1 VRSKRRSAAKAKR
14 PKKPIYYID
23 ESLGSRL
30 PEELKRHGFKV
41 VPHRKLFPAG
51 VDDEVWCREVGRL
64 GYVALTKD
72 SAMRSRPTER
82 NAIRAGRLREFALCS
97 GSMVAE
103 AMAAAFIRARTS
115 MEDLI
120 HSRNGPFIARVSAAG
135 KVTSTLIYTDRGW
148 LRVERSG
155 RRAPARVPRI
165 TPTRSR

>member
-1 VRSKRRSAAKAKR
+1 MRSKRRSAAKAKR

-30 PEELKRHGFKV
+30 PEELRRHGFKV

-51 VDDEVWCREVGRL
+51 VDDEAWCCEVGRL

-82 NAIRAGRLREFALCS
+82 NAIRAGRLRQFALCS

-103 AMAAAFIRARTS
+103 AMATAFIRARMS

-120 HSRNGPFIARVSAAG
+120 HSRNGPFIARVSSTG
-135 KVTSTLIYTDRGW
+135 RITSVSLYTDRGW
-148 LRVERSG
+148 VQADPRG
-155 RRAPARVPRI
+155 RGAPARIPRL